1 MELSKFVELLVKK
14 RNSTSKPP
22 AARAERF
29 LRMGDDDYLFELGA
43 KSATNLDELAARRR
57 LLLPAALI
65 GLIANA
71 CVWIV
76 ALVFPHFTS
85 SVYGFVTDNNL
96 PRYGTFLSVLALA
109 IPFAPP
115 FVSAFAFL
123 SLRNAANEQ
132 TESVSDVM
140 ASFQYSERSNRR
152 WFILVIAGICG
163 AFNCFLL
170 LVALLIRTGN

>member
-1 MELSKFVELLVKK
+1 MS
-14 RNSTSKPP
+14 
-22 AARAERF
+22 
-29 LRMGDDDYLFELGA
+29 GDDYLFELGA

-57 LLLPAALI
+57 LLLPAALL

-71 CVWIV
+71 SVWTF
-76 ALVFPHFTS
+76 AMGFPHLTS
-85 SVYGFVTDNNL
+85 SVYGIVTDNNL

-115 FVSAFAFL
+115 FVSVFALL

-132 TESVSDVM
+132 TESASSVM
-140 ASFQYSERSNRR
+140 TSFQYAQRSNR
-152 WFILVIAGICG
+152 FIVVAAGICG
-163 AFNCFLL
+163 ALNCLLL